1 MSAAHQQRMRRRLA
15 AFILMVAGG
24 LSACASP
31 ETGAASDKPAATPPA
46 TTNPSGRA
54 PSAIAALPRPTRKP
68 TPPEEPSDT
77 AAPPRDTQV
86 IDPGRVIGLNEG
98 DAEEW
103 LGEPT
108 ERKDAPPAT
117 IWRYVRQD
125 CEVEIYFYLDLQ
137 QRIMRALHYE
147 VRGNDSQ
154 QQRSERCF
162 QQLVSER
169 RERDGGAIADPA
181 R

>member
-15 AFILMVAGG
+15 ASILLVAGAV
-24 LSACASP
+24 SACTFP
-31 ETGAASDKPAATPPA
+31 ETSENADKLTPPPVTA
-46 TTNPSGRA
+46 AAPRRA
-54 PSAIAALPRPTRKP
+54 PPPTSSLPRPIRKP
-68 TPPEEPSDT
+68 TPPGAPSED
-77 AAPPRDTQV
+77 ALSRNAPV
-86 IDPGRVIGLNEG
+86 VDPAHVIGLKEA
-98 DAEEW
+98 DAQEW

-117 IWRYVRQD
+117 IWRYVGQS
-125 CEVEIYFYLDLQ
+125 CEIDVYFYLDLQ

-147 VRGNDSQ
+147 VRGNDSGGE
-154 QQRSERCF
+154 QRPERCF

-169 RERDGGAIADPA
+169 RERDGGAVADPA